1 VTGDRKKR
9 IPSRFLYEVLRTAV
23 SLLAAPFAYLMRGRS
38 NKTAVSTQ
46 LLVTC
51 HLSPVTFKYIT
62 LPIFL
67 LCFLTAVSC
76 NSSRSRSTGDSAVNP
91 GSATPLRQNPD
102 PGFPSSESAVQTN
115 DAAALKS
122 EIDRIIN
129 ESNVSGARWGIYV
142 MMPDG
147 QLLYT
152 REGNSTFIP
161 ASNMKL
167 FTTAI
172 ALDLLGP
179 DYRWRTSVFAA
190 ENPDSSGTINGDLT
204 LFGRGAPDLNAA
216 GVAGNQ
222 AHLSVLANA
231 LFIRGVRRV
240 NGDIIG
246 DESYFRA
253 ERYGDGWLWND
264 LQWYYGATPS
274 ALSVNGNEIGV
285 EIGPGATHGAPATVK
300 LSYDS
305 GLITI
310 KNDALTAQRSDAMT
324 VGVERGLSGNDI
336 HIWGNYPLAG
346 NSVTARIAVSDPAL
360 LAATLF
366 RDALRARGIV
376 VSGSVNRRDFR
387 TAGNS
392 QTVGV
397 KSQVELASVESR
409 SLAEIIKETN
419 KDSINLNAE
428 LIFRTVGKE
437 RGYTA
442 PDPNPRKMSG
452 RGDDEAAQ
460 AVEKKWLRDKGIDTE
475 LLSIRDG
482 CGLSRL
488 DIVTPEATARL
499 LLAMSTSKWGKLF
512 LESLPEGARDGTLK
526 GRLTTLGEHRVFAKT
541 GTLTYVNSLSGFAL
555 TRNNRQLIFSI
566 YCNDG
571 TAATTATPVI
581 DSVVRA
587 LVQYPG

>member
-1 VTGDRKKR
+1 MEQIQMPAFVRR
-9 IPSRFLYEVLRTAV
+9 LY
-23 SLLAAPFAYLMRGRS
+23 F
-38 NKTAVSTQ
+38 
-46 LLVTC
+46 
-51 HLSPVTFKYIT
+51 T
-62 LPIFL
+62 LPIFF
-67 LCFLTAVSC
+67 LCLLTAVSC
-76 NSSRSRSTGDSAVNP
+76 SSSRSLSTDDSAVNP
-91 GSATPLRQNPD
+91 GSATPSRPNPNLD
-102 PGFPSSESAVQTN
+102 FPGSGNAVQTN
-115 DAAALKS
+115 EAAALKS
-122 EIDRIIN
+122 EIDLIIN
-129 ESNVSGARWGIYV
+129 ESNLSGARWGIYV

-152 REGNSTFIP
+152 RNGNSTFIP

-172 ALDLLGP
+172 GLDLLGP

-190 ENPDSSGTINGDLT
+190 ENPDLSGTVHGDLT
-204 LFGRGAPDLNAA
+204 LFGRGAPDLNSA

-222 AHLSVLANA
+222 EQLSVLANA
-231 LFIRGVRRV
+231 LFLQGVRRI
-240 NGDIIG
+240 NGDIVG

-274 ALSVNGNEIGV
+274 ALTVNGNEIGV
-285 EIGPGATHGAPATVK
+285 EIGPGTTQGAPTAVK

-305 GLITI
+305 ALFTV
-310 KNDALTAQRSDAMT
+310 KNDALTAERSVAMT
-324 VGVERGLSGNDI
+324 VGVERGLSGNDL

-346 NSVTARIAVSDPAL
+346 SSITARIAVYDPAL

-376 VSGSVNRRDFR
+376 ISGNVNYRDFR
-387 TAGNS
+387 TAGYS
-392 QTVGV
+392 QVAGA
-397 KSQVELASVESR
+397 KPQVELASVESQ
-409 SLAEIIKETN
+409 SLAQIIKETN

-442 PDPNPRKMSG
+442 PDPNPRKISG
-452 RGDDEAAQ
+452 RGDDVAAQ
-460 AVEKKWLRDKGIDTE
+460 AVEKKWLQENGIDTE
-475 LLSIRDG
+475 FLSIKDG
-482 CGLSRL
+482 SGLSRL
-488 DIVTPEATARL
+488 NIVTPEATAQL
-499 LLAMSTSKWGKLF
+499 LLAMSRSKWGKLF
-512 LESLPEGARDGTLK
+512 LESLPEGGHDGTLK
-526 GRLTTLGEHRVFAKT
+526 GRLTNLGGYRVFAKT

-566 YCNDG
+566 YCNDE

-587 LVQYPG
+587 LVRYPG